1 MQIFG
6 EKFVRFYGNMQNLR
20 DLIPRKRRKKNASL
34 TTRALDKEDPDKIR
48 GNGHTF

>member
-1 MQIFG
+1 MFAG
-6 EKFVRFYGNMQNLR
+6 FNPAGK
-20 DLIPRKRRKKNASL
+20 KKKNASL